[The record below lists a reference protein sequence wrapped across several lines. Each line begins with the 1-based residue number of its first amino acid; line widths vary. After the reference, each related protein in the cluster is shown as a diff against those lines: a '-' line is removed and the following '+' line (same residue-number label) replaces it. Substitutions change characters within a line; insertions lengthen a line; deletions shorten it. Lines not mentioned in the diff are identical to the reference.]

1 MPANPR
7 IIRRIVLVVLLA
19 ASLGLTTVYFREGDA
34 GALHGAQRSLGQTF
48 APAEGGIQRVAQPL
62 RDAIGWAG
70 NVADAQSERDR
81 LRRENARLRQQVA
94 DETDAEQKVG
104 ELEAELHYTQ
114 SREFLALSGYR
125 PQVAHVVVRS
135 PQLYAAKVL
144 VDQGSAQGV
153 AVDDPVLSGV
163 STADLK
169 AGGSLVGRVTAVTSS
184 TAEVTL
190 LSDPS
195 MAVAASVVGRNGAN
209 GVLEPNS
216 GDRSTQILD
225 FVRKSAEVAVH
236 DQVVTS
242 GFSDPSGK
250 LPSYFPAG
258 IPIGIVTFEN
268 QSDTDNYKTI
278 QVTPWVDLLS
288 FRTVLILTR
297 GAR

>member
-1 MPANPR
+1 MIAGRSGPSTEVEVLGEPARLSPPLR
-7 IIRRIVLVVLLA
+7 VPTAGRGGLA
-19 ASLGLTTVYFREGDA
+19 AHRADERHGGEELPVRHRVLQVPAHLPLGRGELRRRPEPVDRGYHLLD
-34 GALHGAQRSLGQTF
+34 GQDEE
-48 APAEGGIQRVAQPL
+48 PGQVLRVAP
-62 RDAIGWAG
+62 
-70 NVADAQSERDR
+70 V
-81 LRRENARLRQQVA
+81 RQ
-94 DETDAEQKVG
+94 
-104 ELEAELHYTQ
+104 
-114 SREFLALSGYR
+114 
-125 PQVAHVVVRS
+125 
-135 PQLYAAKVL
+135 

-169 AGGSLVGRVTAVTSS
+169 AGGSLVGRVTAVTAS

-190 LSDPS
+190 LSDPA

-225 FVRKSAEVAVH
+225 FVRKSAEVAVR

-242 GFSDPSGK
+242 GFADPSGK
-250 LPSYFPAG
+250 LPSFFPAG

-297 GAR
+297 GGR